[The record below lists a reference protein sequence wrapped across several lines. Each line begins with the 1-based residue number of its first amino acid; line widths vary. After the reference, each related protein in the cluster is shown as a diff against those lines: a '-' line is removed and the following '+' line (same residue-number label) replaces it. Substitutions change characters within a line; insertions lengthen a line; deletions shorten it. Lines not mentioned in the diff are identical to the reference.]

1 MKISRC
7 TTARW
12 CPSRG
17 IVVFLG
23 LFGIVLAPP
32 VVQAVPLNGN
42 LSITG
47 SVSYDT
53 GYAQSNL
60 TGTGTQSGD
69 MKVIQG
75 GASTSSTFIDA
86 SITGSNPLNG
96 NLTELGDGF
105 DFSGNALADDA
116 GSYGTG
122 IDIGLT
128 VANHSATDTYKITFT
143 ITFDNRVNSSGSDAY
158 AHSNFSVFDRDAGQ
172 TLFFTDL
179 MSDTL
184 FGNKNGGVSNGIFG
198 GVMTETGSA
207 SFAITL
213 LAGQSVIFDPSL
225 HDLSWTLNGSAGTG
239 SASSATLSTFL
250 SITSVETQ
258 NAAPE
263 PAAMVLFGIG
273 LAGLRA
279 LRRRRRPQP
288 AN

>member
-1 MKISRC
+1 M
-7 TTARW
+7 
-12 CPSRG
+12 
-17 IVVFLG
+17 
-23 LFGIVLAPP
+23 LAAP
-32 VVQAVPLNGN
+32 VAQAVPLDGN

-47 SVSYDT
+47 SVSYDM

-75 GASTSSTFIDA
+75 GASSSSTFNDA
-86 SITGSNPLNG
+86 SITGNNPLIG
-96 NLTELGDGF
+96 TLTELGDGF
-105 DFSGNALADDA
+105 GFSGSASAVGA

-128 VANHSATDTYKITFT
+128 VANNSATDTYKITFT

-158 AHSNFSVFDRDAGQ
+158 AHSNFSVFDRTAGQ

-184 FGNKNGGVSNGIFG
+184 FGNKNGGVPNGIFG
-198 GVMTETGSA
+198 GVMTQTGPA

-239 SASSATLSTFL
+239 SASSATLGTFL
-250 SITSVETQ
+250 SIASVETQ

-263 PAAMVLFGIG
+263 PATMVLFGIG

-279 LRRRRRPQP
+279 LRRRRLPQ
-288 AN
+288 AAD